1 MKTLSRLV
9 HRPLAMVVAL
19 AATTFT
25 VAQPLPVAAPE
36 SVGMS
41 AERLQKLTN
50 VFKQEIDRS
59 EEHTSELQSL

>member
-1 MKTLSRLV
+1 M
-9 HRPLAMVVAL
+9 AVAL

-25 VAQPLPVAAPE
+25 VAQPLPVATPE

-50 VFKQEIDRS
+50 VFKQEIDDKK
-59 EEHTSELQSL
+59 